1 MAQSLVIPAL
11 VFLVMGLFTIG
22 MVRNQRNPKAHKGLV
37 WPVVVVT
44 AIALS
49 NVFITTV
56 LPR

>member
-1 MAQSLVIPAL
+1 MARGLVIPAL

-22 MVRNQRNPKAHKGLV
+22 MVQNHRNPKAHKALV
-37 WPVVVVT
+37 WPVLVVT

-49 NVFITTV
+49 TAFITTL